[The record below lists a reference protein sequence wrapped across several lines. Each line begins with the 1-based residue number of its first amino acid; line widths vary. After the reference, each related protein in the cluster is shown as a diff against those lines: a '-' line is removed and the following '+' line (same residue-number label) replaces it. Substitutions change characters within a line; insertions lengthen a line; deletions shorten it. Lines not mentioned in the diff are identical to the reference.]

1 MTTST
6 NGYPWRQPIPALTL
20 VTPAAP
26 IVTWGEA
33 ASHLRIDDETERA
46 LVETYVEAATQHLDA
61 EYGILAGGTLG
72 VQTWELHLDAF
83 PWGPILIPLSP
94 LVDVLAVSYVD
105 MDGFGQSIDPLNY
118 AIDNKSRDGWVV
130 PVAGFAWPS
139 TLAAIN
145 VVTVRFR
152 AGNATVPAPLKH
164 AVLLLAGHLYEN
176 REATT
181 PATLSE
187 IPIGVYTLVAP
198 YRHIHV

>member
-1 MTTST
+1 MTTLY
-6 NGYPWRQPIPALTL
+6 NGYPLPAPIAALTL

-33 ASHLRIDDETERA
+33 ASHLRIDDEGERT
-46 LVETYVEAATQHLDA
+46 LVETYVEVATQHLDA

-83 PWGPILIPLSP
+83 PCGPILIPLSP
-94 LVDVLAVSYVD
+94 LINVLNVGYVDV
-105 MDGFGQSIDPLNY
+105 DGFGQTIDASNY
-118 AIDNKSRDGWVV
+118 TVDDKSRDGWVV

-152 AGNATVPAPLKH
+152 AGNATIPAPLKH
-164 AVLLLAGHLYEN
+164 AVLLLTGHLYEN
-176 REATT
+176 REAVT
-181 PATLSE
+181 PVTLTE